1 MPGTVFIPGCMHFI
15 HIMGAEMKVGERMVI
30 RRICTPSTGYQWY
43 LAELS
48 GGLVFLESGFEDGG
62 TAMGRQET
70 KYFVFLAVKAG
81 PATVQFAKCR
91 PFAPADIIYD
101 EILPVVIEP
110 AEDGNNGKDEI
121 LSTLKVGGWSE
132 FRTCTNEDVDFF
144 KQAVK
149 LIGVGYTPV
158 CVTTQ
163 ASARRYI
170 FAVNGKTVTEKS
182 HEFAAFIE
190 IGFSGTT
197 PAIEKIINVGNPGAP
212 YGGYGPFIE
221 ITADELQA
229 FQIAIGSR
237 IGASFTL
244 LYYAVRIIAGAEYTV
259 LANEKISDKDGTVY
273 PVVMKFTWP
282 AGGTLELTDIQ
293 KVYTL

>member
-1 MPGTVFIPGCMHFI
+1 
-15 HIMGAEMKVGERMVI
+15 MKVGERRVI
-30 RRICTPSTGYQWY
+30 SLVCTPSTGYEWY

-48 GGLVFLESGFEDGG
+48 GGLVFLGSSFERSG
-62 TAMGRQET
+62 AAVGRQEEED
-70 KYFVFLAVKAG
+70 FVFLAVKAG
-81 PATVQFAKCR
+81 PASVQFAKCR

-101 EILPVVIEP
+101 EVLPIEIEP
-110 AEDGNNGKDEI
+110 AEDGKDEI
-121 LSTLKVGGWSE
+121 LSTVKVGGWSE
-132 FRTCTNEDVDFF
+132 FRTCTDEDIGFF

-163 ASARRYI
+163 ASARRFI
-170 FAVNGKTVTEKS
+170 FAVNGRPVTANS

-197 PAIEKIINVGNPGAP
+197 PYIERIVNVGNPGAP

-229 FQIAIGSR
+229 FQIAIGNR
-237 IGASFTL
+237 IGTSFTL
-244 LYYAVRIIAGAEYTV
+244 LSYAVRIIAGAEYTV
-259 LANEKISDKDGTVY
+259 LANEKISDKDATVY

-282 AGGTLELTDIQ
+282 AGGSLELTDIQ

>member
-1 MPGTVFIPGCMHFI
+1 ME
-15 HIMGAEMKVGERMVI
+15 AEMKVGDRMVI
-30 RRICTPSTGYQWY
+30 SRICTPSTGYQWY

-48 GGLVFLESGFEDGG
+48 GGLLFLESGFEEGG

-70 KYFVFLAVKAG
+70 KDFVFLAVKAG
-81 PATVQFAKCR
+81 PATIQFAKCR
-91 PFAPADIIYD
+91 PFAPADIIYG

-110 AEDGNNGKDEI
+110 AEDGNSGKDEI
-121 LSTLKVGGWSE
+121 LSTIKVGGWSE
-132 FRTCTNEDVDFF
+132 FRTCTKEDADFF

-170 FAVNGKTVTEKS
+170 FAVNGKPVTENS

-197 PAIEKIINVGNPGAP
+197 PVIERIIKVGNPGAP
-212 YGGYGPFIE
+212 YGGYGPFMKIAGDE
-221 ITADELQA
+221 QTAFEK
-229 FQIAIGSR
+229 AIGDR
-237 IGASFTL
+237 LGASFTL
-244 LYYAVRIIAGAEYTV
+244 LYYAVRIIAGSEYTV